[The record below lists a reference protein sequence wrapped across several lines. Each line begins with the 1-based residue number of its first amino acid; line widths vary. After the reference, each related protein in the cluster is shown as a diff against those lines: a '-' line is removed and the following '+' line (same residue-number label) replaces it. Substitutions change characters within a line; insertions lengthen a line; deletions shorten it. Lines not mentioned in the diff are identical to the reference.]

1 MERVALI
8 EPVPIEDDLVT
19 ALSHVEE
26 VGGWGGRLVF
36 YHRQTCAETGA
47 AIFVVKRKLVIDLAG
62 LRVGHPIVRSFI
74 ENMRSPLR
82 QVK

>member
-19 ALSHVEE
+19 ALSHVED

-62 LRVGHPIVRSFI
+62 LRAATRSCAPSS
-74 ENMRSPLR
+74 RTR
-82 QVK
+82 ARRCAK